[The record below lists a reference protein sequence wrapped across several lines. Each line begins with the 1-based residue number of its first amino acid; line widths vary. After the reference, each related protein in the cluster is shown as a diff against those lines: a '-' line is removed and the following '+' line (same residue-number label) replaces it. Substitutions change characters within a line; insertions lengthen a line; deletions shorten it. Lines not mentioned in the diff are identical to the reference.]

1 MPDDTRRKVR
11 LDIIDSETNVPIE
24 EVDPLT
30 SADSVKFEDTG
41 RYLPEELD
49 YRLQYTNSEP
59 VPTTIGGIP
68 QGASFS
74 AMPYNELFTNLLYAD
89 ANMPEASLTWT
100 GSDGLIIESGLT
112 TSISVNVGYTKA
124 NRNIRTL
131 KLYKM
136 TGLISKEDFDIN
148 YAVLVNEFDV
158 GDGSTET
165 WSTNFVDNNAIIRDN
180 TTFAAVVDDGF
191 YSSIS
196 DVIQIKFVYNVYA
209 GIINSSVVPDD
220 TLISSITEYTAESI
234 SDIITTDEFSPSSQ
248 CFVVI
253 VKKTMRLKRI
263 LDPNGFIITDSF
275 DHTEDSNYNYYK
287 SNPTTQTN
295 FELKIIIESPS

>member
-89 ANMPEASLTWT
+89 GNMPEASLTWT

-148 YAVLVNEFDV
+148 YAILVNEFDV
-158 GDGSTET
+158 GDGDAET
-165 WSTNFVDNNAIIRDN
+165 WSTSFVDNNAIIQDN

-209 GIINSSVVPDD
+209 GIINSSIVPDD
-220 TLISSITEYTAESI
+220 TLISSITKYTAESI
-234 SDIITTDEFSPSSQ
+234 SDIITTDGFSPSSQ
-248 CFVVI
+248 CFVVV

>member
-89 ANMPEASLTWT
+89 GNMPEASLTWT

-136 TGLISKEDFDIN
+136 TGLVSKEDFDIN
-148 YAVLVNEFDV
+148 YAILVNEFDV
-158 GDGSTET
+158 GNGDAET
-165 WSTNFVDNNAIIRDN
+165 WSTSFVDNNAIIQNN
-180 TTFAAVVDDGF
+180 TTFAVVVDDGF

-209 GIINSSVVPDD
+209 GIINSSIVPDD
-220 TLISSITEYTAESI
+220 TLISSITKYTAESI
-234 SDIITTDEFSPSSQ
+234 SDIITTDGFSPSSQ
-248 CFVVI
+248 CFVVV